1 MRAAV
6 YDRYGPP
13 EVLRIAEVPVPLPG
27 DDEVLVRVHASA
39 VGAVDSIA
47 RRGVPRQIRAY
58 LGLRRPRIHVLGADF
73 AGEVAAIGA
82 KVTRFAVGEQ
92 ASGTIAPRFG
102 AHAEYICVSENG
114 ALAPKPAG
122 LSHAEAAALVDGT
135 ALSFLRD
142 KAKLHA
148 GQSILVNGA
157 SGSVGTAAVQHAR
170 AFGATVTA
178 VCSGANEALVRS
190 LGAEEVIDYTKED
203 FTRTGQTY
211 DVIFDAVGT
220 SSFSRC
226 RNALNPGGI
235 YLTAASSLR
244 ILLQMLWTK
253 AFGKRRA
260 MVAYTGLRPAR
271 EKLNDLRYVTELV
284 MAAKMVPVVD
294 TTYPLQQIA
303 DAHRYVDAGHK
314 RGNVLVTPT
323 SED

>member
-1 MRAAV
+1 MKAAV

-13 EVLRIAEVPVPLPG
+13 EVLRIAEVPVPVPR
-27 DDEVLVRVHASA
+27 DDEILVRVHAAA

-47 RRGVPRQIRAY
+47 RKGIPRQIRAY

-73 AGEVAAIGA
+73 AGEIAAVGA
-82 KVTRFAVGEQ
+82 NVTRFAVGEQ
-92 ASGTIAPRFG
+92 VFGTTAPRFG
-102 AHAEYICVSENG
+102 AHAEYVCVPESG

-135 ALSFLRD
+135 ARCFLRD

-170 AFGATVTA
+170 AVGATVTA
-178 VCSGANEALVRS
+178 VCSGANEALVRG
-190 LGAEEVIDYTKED
+190 LGAEEVIDYTKQD

-226 RNALNPGGI
+226 RNALNRGGV

-244 ILLQMLWTK
+244 ILLQMAWTK
-253 AFGKRRA
+253 AFGNRKA
-260 MVAYTGLRPAR
+260 MIAFAGLRRAR
-271 EKLNDLRYVTELV
+271 EKLNDLRHITELV
-284 MAAKMVPVVD
+284 TAAKLVPVVD
-294 TTYPLQQIA
+294 ASYPLRQIA
-303 DAHRYVDAGHK
+303 DAHRYVDTGHK

>member
-1 MRAAV
+1 MKAAV

-13 EVLRIAEVPVPLPG
+13 EVLRIAEVPMPAPR
-27 DDEVLVRVHASA
+27 DDEVLVRVHASP

-58 LGLRRPRIHVLGADF
+58 LGLRRPRVHVLGADF
-73 AGEVAAIGA
+73 AGEVTAVGA

-92 ASGTIAPRFG
+92 VFGTVAPRFG
-102 AHAEYICVSENG
+102 AHAEYVCVSENG
-114 ALAPKPAG
+114 ALAPMPAG
-122 LSHAEAAALVDGT
+122 VSHAEAAALVDGT

-142 KAKLHA
+142 KAKLHP
-148 GQSILVNGA
+148 GQRILINGA

-178 VCSGANEALVRS
+178 VCSGANEALVRR

-226 RNALNPGGI
+226 RNALKRGGV

-244 ILLQMLWTK
+244 ILLQMARTK
-253 AFGKRRA
+253 AFGTRKA
-260 MVAYTGLRPAR
+260 IVAFTGLRPTR
-271 EKLNDLRYVTELV
+271 EKLNDLLYVTELV
-284 MAAKMVPVVD
+284 AAAKMVPVVD
-294 TTYPLQQIA
+294 ATYPLRQIA
-303 DAHRYVDAGHK
+303 DAHRYVDTGHK
-314 RGNVLVTPT
+314 RGNVIVNPT
-323 SED
+323 DEN

>member
-1 MRAAV
+1 MKAAV

-13 EVLRIAEVPVPLPG
+13 EVLRIDEVPVPVPRDG
-27 DDEVLVRVHASA
+27 EVLVRVHASV

-58 LGLRRPRIHVLGADF
+58 FGLRRPRIHVLGADF
-73 AGEVAAIGA
+73 AGEVAAVGA

-92 ASGTIAPRFG
+92 VFGTIAPRFG
-102 AHAEYICVSENG
+102 AHAEYVRVSENG

-122 LSHAEAAALVDGT
+122 VSHAEAAALVDGT
-135 ALSFLRD
+135 ALCFLRD
-142 KAKLHA
+142 KAKLRA

-178 VCSGANEALVRS
+178 VCSGANETLVRS
-190 LGAEEVIDYTKED
+190 LGAEEVIDYTKQD

-226 RNALNPGGI
+226 RDALNRGGV

-244 ILLQMLWTK
+244 ILVQMAWTK
-253 AFGKRRA
+253 AFANRKA
-260 MVAYTGLRPAR
+260 MVAFTGLRPTR
-271 EKLNDLRYVTELV
+271 EKLNDLRHITELV
-284 MAAKMVPVVD
+284 TAAKMVPVVD
-294 TTYPLQQIA
+294 TTYPLRQIA
-303 DAHRYVDAGHK
+303 DAHRYVDTGHK

-323 SED
+323 SDD